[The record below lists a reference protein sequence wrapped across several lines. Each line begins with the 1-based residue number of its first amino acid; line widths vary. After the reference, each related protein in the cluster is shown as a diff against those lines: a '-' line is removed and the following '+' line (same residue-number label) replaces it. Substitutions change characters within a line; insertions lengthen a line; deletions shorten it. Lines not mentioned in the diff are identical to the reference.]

1 MTEADNPISIERLP
15 AGFDRWEELLALIL
29 GAFAYMNGVIDPP
42 SSALRLTPENLAE
55 KARAETVFL
64 ATAGKELL
72 GCVFVAEKADHFYVG
87 KLAVARAAQGAGI
100 GKRLLAEV
108 ERFARD
114 SGKPVLE
121 LQTRVELTAN
131 QRAFGRLGFVETE
144 RTAHAGF
151 ERPTAIT
158 MRKVL
163 A

>member
-100 GKRLLAEV
+100 GRRLLAEV